1 MYCWSIVSP
10 IGKLTGVE
18 DGGFMIKVLLNARS
32 LPAEEKKTPLL
43 SHWVQ
48 QTEEYFAGKRTA
60 FDLPLKLAGSDFQRS
75 VWQGIKEIGY
85 GEVMSYGQLAEK
97 INRPKA
103 FRAVGSAC
111 GANPLPIIIPCHRV
125 VAKGGLGG
133 FGLGLEAK
141 KILLKLENPN
151 FAF

>member
-1 MYCWSIVSP
+1 MYYWSIVSP

-18 DGGFMIKVLLNARS
+18 DGGFMIKVLLNARA

-60 FDLPLKLAGSDFQRS
+60 FDLPLKLAGSDFQRL
-75 VWQGIKEIGY
+75 VWQGIREIGY

-125 VAKGGLGG
+125 VARGGLGG

-151 FAF
+151 FVF